1 MFASLARRLR
11 ARPQARIEAL
21 FWLALVTF
29 LGYRVWPQVAAAFG
43 VASANAAAPDFQLT
57 TLDGAAVSRDALRG
71 KVVLVNFWATWCPPC
86 RVEMPGFQDVYDRK
100 KADGFTILGV
110 STDASGSQHVA
121 RYLWEHEITYPV
133 AMASGGIVRAFGGA
147 RALPTSFLLDRQGR
161 IRHTVTGI
169 FTEVALEQA
178 VNRLLAEPAEASPAG
193 STQPVPA
200 DTVAV
205 AHIVG
210 GAR

>member
-1 MFASLARRLR
+1 MIQSFVHTLR
-11 ARPQARIEAL
+11 TRPAARIEAL
-21 FWLALVTF
+21 FWFAFAAF
-29 LGYRVWPQVAAAFG
+29 LGYRIWPQLAAAFG
-43 VASANAAAPDFQLT
+43 VASANVAAPDFQVT
-57 TLDGAAVSRDALRG
+57 TLNDSVVSRDALRG

-100 KADGFTILGV
+100 QGEGFTIIGI
-110 STDASGSQHVA
+110 STDAVGPQHVA
-121 RYLWEHEITYPV
+121 RYLWEHEIHYPV

-178 VNRLLAEPAEASPAG
+178 VNRLLAEPVDALPGDGAR
-193 STQPVPA
+193 TTPA
-200 DTVAV
+200 DTAV
-205 AHIVG
+205 ALGIRG
-210 GAR
+210 GAL